1 MIYYIDPHNGNNAFD
16 GTSPEK
22 ARQDYHDIAVKP
34 GDSVLFRRGGVIR
47 GTLDRAQ
54 GEDGAPVTYGA
65 WGEGK
70 APVFCGSVDVYGS

>member
-34 GDSVLFRRGGVIR
+34 GDSVLFRRGRVLFAERLTELRVRTVLPLHTAR
-47 GTLDRAQ
+47 GEREKLPCSAVRLM
-54 GEDGAPVTYGA
+54 
-65 WGEGK
+65 
-70 APVFCGSVDVYGS
+70 